1 MEIPCIETLNH
12 SLETLSRLGIMLRGP
27 IDLVIWGRS
36 NRQIWHIIG
45 KGGRI
50 KIHDPV
56 RTGAKKMLREFHD
69 RLAYWS
75 GVRLVSVAA
84 AGLGARR
91 RLKLGDYRVSAPRT
105 CHCFQVTALRSAP
118 IRDAQQLVS

>member
-1 MEIPCIETLNH
+1 MEILCIDTLNH

-91 RLKLGDYRVSAPRT
+91 RLKLGDYRVSAPLL
-105 CHCFQVTALRSAP
+105 CVQPQSAT
-118 IRDAQQLVS
+118 LNS